1 MNMKEYCHV
10 AVIALFFMTFIMGCS
25 WLKSYGK
32 LRIQSGP
39 GKKVAI
45 EELIEQWQ
53 SYDVYYAGLSLE
65 NPSAIMFDPKG
76 DGQKLVS
83 DKWIAVKNRQEL
95 STLVN
100 WIDANI
106 PFSPVLWR
114 VLGPD
119 SQFYGYM
126 YSAWNHVLIKVV
138 DESTLWV
145 DDLPLPPTDYGP
157 AGDLK

>member
-1 MNMKEYCHV
+1 MNMKECCYL
-10 AVIALFFMTFIMGCS
+10 AAIALFFTTFMIGCS
-25 WLKSYGK
+25 WLKNYGK
-32 LRIQSGP
+32 LRIESGP

-45 EELIEQWQ
+45 EELIERWQ
-53 SYDVYYAGLSLE
+53 SYDVYYAGISLE
-65 NPSAIMFDPKG
+65 SPSAVMFDPKG
-76 DGQKLVS
+76 DGRKLVS
-83 DKWIAVKNRQEL
+83 DKWIVVKNQQEL

-106 PFSPVLWR
+106 PFSPVLWI

-145 DDLPLPPTDYGP
+145 DNLPLPPTDYGP